1 MFWIISLI
9 AVFVCSIMF
18 AGVLIPQILLI
29 AFRNSLFDV
38 PDERK
43 IHRAAVPRLG
53 GMAFAPVILFTSVL
67 LLGIS
72 LAIGN
77 NAYLDCLLVELE
89 QVAFLICAVTM
100 LYLVGLADDLVGV
113 RYRAKFIVQ
122 ILCALMF
129 IVSGVYLR
137 NFCGVAFCNEIHP
150 IIGSLFTL
158 LIIVFVINAI
168 NLIDGVDGLASGLS
182 CVALLFYG
190 IMFYMLEEY
199 VYAVFAFS
207 TMGAVIQFFYYNVF
221 GKAEKQKKIFMGDTG
236 ALTIGILL
244 SFFALK
250 LCSHDKS
257 EINDVNPLVMAA
269 APLILPCFDVV
280 RVFLGRIRRG
290 NNPFLPDKTHIHHKL
305 IAVGL
310 STRVTMIVLI
320 VISLLFTMLNIML
333 SPYINAN
340 IMLLS
345 DIAVWVVFNMWL
357 TKVIA
362 KKQSKH

>member
-1 MFWIISLI
+1 MFWSICLVV
-9 AVFVCSIMF
+9 AFLCSVIF

-29 AFRNSLFDV
+29 AFRNSLFDI

-67 LLGIS
+67 LLGAT

-77 NAYLDCLLVELE
+77 TTYLNEVLGEIE

-113 RYRAKFIVQ
+113 KYRAKFIVQ
-122 ILCALMF
+122 ILCAAMF
-129 IVSGVYLR
+129 IVSGVYLQ

-158 LIIVFVINAI
+158 VLIVFVINAI

-182 CVALLFYG
+182 GVALLFYG
-190 IMFYMLEEY
+190 TMFYMLGDY

-207 TMGAVIQFFYYNVF
+207 ALGAVVQFFYYNVF
-221 GKAEKQKKIFMGDTG
+221 GNAEKQTKIFMGDTG

-250 LCSHDKS
+250 LCSHNRA

-280 RVFLGRIRRG
+280 RVFMGRIRRG

-305 IAVGL
+305 MAIGM
-310 STRVTMIVLI
+310 STRLTMIVLI
-320 VISLLFTMLNIML
+320 VVSILFTLLNIVM
-333 SPYINAN
+333 SPYLNAN
-340 IMLLS
+340 LLLLL
-345 DIAVWVVFNMWL
+345 DVAVWIVFNVWL
-357 TKVIA
+357 TKAIA
-362 KKQSKH
+362 KRQNR